1 MPPGPTAPSAQDVA
15 QTQPLHPPPD
25 PNPCP
30 LSPLPLFPRPSLS
43 PCSFFQVAGWRIFR
57 TNFQFG
63 AGILSCMGV
72 SFTTVPIATSV
83 INQLMKEEG
92 HTFEAA
98 YGMFLGTIAVCGVI
112 PVVLSFFPIRVI
124 KNIFP
129 PIVCGITII
138 MIGVH
143 LIAAGFK
150 VGVRFHVCGWDVGC
164 AKVREHM
171 HGVHLIAVGFE
182 VGAFYHLWAGVAES
196 LPRSLR
202 VWGYA

>member
-1 MPPGPTAPSAQDVA
+1 MVPRLLPPVLPASVPAT
-15 QTQPLHPPPD
+15 PL
-25 PNPCP
+25 
-30 LSPLPLFPRPSLS
+30 

-57 TNFQFG
+57 TNYQFG

-83 INQLMKEEG
+83 INQLMKENG
-92 HTFEAA
+92 HTFEEA

-112 PVVLSFFPIRVI
+112 PVILSFFPIRVI

-150 VGVRFHVCGWDVGC
+150 VC
-164 AKVREHM
+164 AGHR
-171 HGVHLIAVGFE
+171 
-182 VGAFYHLWAGVAES
+182 LWAGVGES
-196 LPRSLR
+196 LPWSLH
-202 VWGYA
+202 VWG